1 MCSLAMDSQDTVMK
15 GSLGRRV
22 RAEDLEELTPLLDLL
37 EHGPDVIGCAVSL
50 EVHEVHVLPGAPLG
64 WSRFDLG
71 HVEPAGGEGLE
82 NAVKHPR
89 LVLHGEEDRR
99 LVAPRGPH

>member
-1 MCSLAMDSQDTVMK
+1 MK

-22 RAEDLEELTPLLDLL
+22 RTEDPEELTALPDLL
-37 EHGPDVIGCAVSL
+37 EHGPDVIGIAVSL

-71 HVEPAGGEGLE
+71 QVELAGREGLE
-82 NAVKHPR
+82 NAVEHTR
-89 LVLHGEEDRR
+89 LVLHGEENG
-99 LVAPRGPH
+99 L